1 MDKRMKE
8 KHNERYENEVFQKGE
23 TALVRLETVCVG
35 TLRKRFTIEGK
46 VNDNS
51 SKSDSYKISLIC
63 PGETQQTNLWVPTDN
78 LTNSKKQ
85 EKVPKKTKLLHS
97 IK

>member
-1 MDKRMKE
+1 MDERMKE
-8 KHNERYENEVFQKGE
+8 KHNKRYESEVFQNGE
-23 TALVRLETVCVG
+23 TALVQLETVCVG
-35 TLRKRFTIEGK
+35 KGALRKRFTIEGK

-63 PGETQQTNLWVPTDN
+63 PGEAQQTNLWVPNDN

-85 EKVPKKTKLLHS
+85 EKVPKKTKT
-97 IK
+97 K